1 MSSRIRR
8 LRNSN
13 SWSKDCR
20 FGESARSELHNKLIR
35 YFKVHD
41 PFLNRAAKFRLQ
53 STKSLF
59 FVMKR
64 LISMTKPKKRGS
76 RREKST
82 TKISKQHT
90 YAITS
95 QPKYPPHS
103 MNALH
108 PNAGERSTSPC
119 RKNIRLYS
127 RINEGRHESGV
138 SRESKDIREPL
149 SILTLS
155 LALV

>member
-1 MSSRIRR
+1 MTHFDDETKKEGIE
-8 LRNSN
+8 
-13 SWSKDCR
+13 K
-20 FGESARSELHNKLIR
+20 GEIGYQDLK
-35 YFKVHD
+35 
-41 PFLNRAAKFRLQ
+41 
-53 STKSLF
+53 
-59 FVMKR
+59 
-64 LISMTKPKKRGS
+64 
-76 RREKST
+76 
-82 TKISKQHT
+82 SKQHL
-90 YAITS
+90 YVITS

-155 LALV
+155 LALI

>member
-1 MSSRIRR
+1 
-8 LRNSN
+8 
-13 SWSKDCR
+13 
-20 FGESARSELHNKLIR
+20 LHNKLIR

-76 RREKST
+76 RREKLT

-90 YAITS
+90 YVITS
-95 QPKYPPHS
+95 QPKCPFHERLASECWRAKYV
-103 MNALH
+103 AL
-108 PNAGERSTSPC
+108 PEKYTSLLED
-119 RKNIRLYS
+119 K
-127 RINEGRHESGV
+127 
-138 SRESKDIREPL
+138 
-149 SILTLS
+149 
-155 LALV
+155 